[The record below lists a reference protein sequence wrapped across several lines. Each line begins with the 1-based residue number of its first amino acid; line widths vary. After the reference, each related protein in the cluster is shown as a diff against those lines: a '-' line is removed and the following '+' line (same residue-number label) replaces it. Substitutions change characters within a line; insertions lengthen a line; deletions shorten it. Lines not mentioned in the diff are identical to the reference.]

1 MGKAWKRRWL
11 ATQIEAANT
20 KIDTMIENVSNIK
33 AATTATTNTTTTGT
47 TTTGITDTKTTTT
60 KKTTKTKAK
69 KGTTDAS

>member
-20 KIDTMIENVSNIK
+20 KVDTMIENVSTIK
-33 AATTATTNTTTTGT
+33 AATTTT
-47 TTTGITDTKTTTT
+47 TKTTTT
-60 KKTTKTKAK
+60 TTTNTTGAKTTGTGTTKKTTKAK